1 MQKGPVGL
9 LLIMF
14 PKLLAFPALV
24 NSLLEL
30 FFFLFFSFFVVI
42 ACPSWASFH
51 YSLLFILVIHSS
63 LSQCFSSACYDFPH
77 SISVSFFPYYPP
89 PNTLISPAFL
99 ASVITVTSFL
109 WHPVQFSHSV
119 VSNSL

>member
-30 FFFLFFSFFVVI
+30 FFFFFFCGHCLSFLGFIPLFLIIHFGYSQFSF
-42 ACPSWASFH
+42 
-51 YSLLFILVIHSS
+51 
-63 LSQCFSSACYDFPH
+63 
-77 SISVSFFPYYPP
+77 SVF
-89 PNTLISPAFL
+89 LISML
-99 ASVITVTSFL
+99 
-109 WHPVQFSHSV
+109 
-119 VSNSL
+119 

>member
-30 FFFLFFSFFVVI
+30 FFFFVCV
-42 ACPSWASFH
+42 W
-51 YSLLFILVIHSS
+51 SLPVLPGL
-63 LSQCFSSACYDFPH
+63 H
-77 SISVSFFPYYPP
+77 SIIPYYSFWSF
-89 PNTLISPAFL
+89 TVLFL
-99 ASVITVTSFL
+99 SVISM
-109 WHPVQFSHSV
+109 
-119 VSNSL
+119 